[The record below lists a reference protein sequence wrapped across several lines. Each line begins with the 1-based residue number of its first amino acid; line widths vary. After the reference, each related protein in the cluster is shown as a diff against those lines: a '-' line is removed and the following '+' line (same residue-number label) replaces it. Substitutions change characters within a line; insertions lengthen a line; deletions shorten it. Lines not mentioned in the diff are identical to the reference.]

1 MALPQRHRLRGRRV
15 FDRLYRSGRRLHGTH
30 LVLRVLPADPAL
42 LPPDSRSH
50 SPSGWRCGVVVSG
63 KVSKLAVRRNR
74 LRRLLQA
81 HLLRELAPRAAGA
94 SPQWLLLSLRPG
106 SADLSPDALLGE
118 CSQLLRKAGLSDGPR
133 SPGSRPQGDRPS
145 GRPR

>member
-15 FDRLYRSGRRLHGTH
+15 FDRIYRTGRRLHGTH
-30 LVLRVLPADPAL
+30 LVLRVLAADPSL

-63 KVSKLAVRRNR
+63 KVSRLAVRRNQ

-81 HLLRELAPRAAGA
+81 HLLRELPPAPANRP
-94 SPQWLLLSLRPG
+94 PQWLLLSLRPG
-106 SADLSPDALLGE
+106 SADLSPDELLGE
-118 CSQLLRKAGLSDGPR
+118 CSQLLRKAGFPDGAR
-133 SPGSRPQGDRPS
+133 SPGLRCPGP
-145 GRPR
+145 

>member
-1 MALPQRHRLRGRRV
+1 VALPQRHRLKGRRI
-15 FDRLYRSGRRLHGTH
+15 FDRIYRTGRRIHGTH
-30 LVLRVLPADPAL
+30 LVLRVLAADQTL

-81 HLLRELAPRAAGA
+81 HLLRELPATAG
-94 SPQWLLLSLRPG
+94 SLPPQWLLLSLRPG
-106 SADLSPDALLGE
+106 CADLDPDVLLGE
-118 CSQLLRKAGLSDGPR
+118 CSQLLRKAGFPDGAR
-133 SPGSRPQGDRPS
+133 SPGLRLPAP
-145 GRPR
+145 

>member
-15 FDRLYRSGRRLHGTH
+15 FDRIYRSGRRIHGTH
-30 LVLRVLPADPAL
+30 LVLRVFPADPSL

-63 KVSKLAVRRNR
+63 KVSRLAVRRNH

-81 HLLRELAPRAAGA
+81 HLLRELPTAPANHT
-94 SPQWLLLSLRPG
+94 PQWLLLSLRPG
-106 SADLSPDALLGE
+106 SADLSPDVLLGE
-118 CSQLLRKAGLSDGPR
+118 CSQLLRKAGFPDGAR
-133 SPGSRPQGDRPS
+133 SPGLRSPGP
-145 GRPR
+145 